1 MPDPNPYESPE
12 LHEPTRQRPGIRVAT
27 IVLLTMLAL
36 PAGGIA
42 FFMTCLAT
50 GSMANNLSVGL
61 VFGAITGMGKIV
73 EVFSI
78 VVASRKQAT
87 KDD

>member
-61 VFGAITGMGKIV
+61 LFGAVTGIATIVGVFYMGL
-73 EVFSI
+73 
-78 VVASRKQAT
+78 ASRKQAT